1 MLGKRKYAGP
11 ASGAKRQ
18 TTARSFVG
26 RNLTRT
32 LLPPV
37 RMGGNARAPARWAVR
52 QGELKG
58 VDTSLALSPV
68 IATTNTNA
76 SAFTINLIPP
86 GTASYNRVGRKTY
99 PSSLRLFGEAFYTYG
114 VAATT
119 ANVVGSQLRM
129 VVVWDKQ
136 PGGAVP
142 AFDAIFGHTLQDGT
156 EASVF
161 TDPLR
166 YDNTDRFRVIR
177 DFRKNVSPPASSPQT
192 GTEND
197 ILAIC
202 PFDEYIPMKDLE
214 TVYSGQSSPCTIADL
229 SSGALYVYFRATNS
243 LGGVNS
249 WAIGTNSFARFRYRD

>member
-1 MLGKRKYAGP
+1 VKWKLFLVTSNFFLYNKLFSKAPNLRLFSLFSLCFLPNFSLFSSKFLCVLRGISLRFHLTSKENSRVNFFILNMLGKRKYAGP

-18 TTARSFVG
+18 TTSRAVLG

-37 RMGGNARAPARWAVR
+37 RMGANARAPARWAVR

-119 ANVVGSQLRM
+119 ANVAGSQLRM

-142 AFDAIFGHTLQDGT
+142 AFDTIFGHTLQDGT
-156 EASVF
+156 EACVF

-166 YDNTDRFRVIR
+166 FDNTDRFHVIR
-177 DFRKNVSPPASSPQT
+177 D
-192 GTEND
+192 
-197 ILAIC
+197 
-202 PFDEYIPMKDLE
+202 
-214 TVYSGQSSPCTIADL
+214 
-229 SSGALYVYFRATNS
+229 
-243 LGGVNS
+243 
-249 WAIGTNSFARFRYRD
+249 YR